1 MKLEPDP
8 TIPIMRSALLI
19 LALLLPGCIAGRLGG
34 SPPIVQAEAQ
44 AALQVAR
51 VRHEGGPG
59 QGWWGSAVPIKCD
72 YVGDD
77 TYVVIYMTAR
87 HVVGDG
93 RMWVQLFE
101 KPDYYWVDEVH
112 EVILKERH
120 PNYDVALIMIQL
132 DHTIDVLTPN
142 YREPEPGE
150 EIITAGYNSAES
162 LGMAKGLVG
171 SRMQFPTRP
180 EWPTYQSTAYSK
192 PGASGGAVISQGG
205 ELLGIHVAGHRDSEH
220 KGLFIP
226 VIRVQQWL
234 GIRADV

>member
-1 MKLEPDP
+1 M
-8 TIPIMRSALLI
+8 MRSALLV
-19 LALLLPGCIAGRLGG
+19 LALLLPGCLAPAAG

-44 AALQVAR
+44 SALQVAR
-51 VRHEGGPG
+51 VRHEGSQG
-59 QGWWGSAVPIKCD
+59 GWWGSAVPIKCD
-72 YVGDD
+72 YVGNN
-77 TYVVIYMTAR
+77 TYVAIYLTAR

-101 KPDYYWVDEVH
+101 KPDYYWVDEVR

-132 DHTIDVLTPN
+132 DYPIDVLIPN

-162 LGMAKGLVG
+162 LGMAKGLIG
-171 SRMQFPTRP
+171 SRIQLPNRP
-180 EWPTYQSTAYSK
+180 DWPVWQSTAYSK
-192 PGASGGAVISQGG
+192 LGASGGAVISQGG
-205 ELLGIHVAGHRDSEH
+205 GLLGIHVAGHYDSEH

-226 VIRVQQWL
+226 VLYVQQWL